1 MMSRWS
7 QSGVAA
13 SEEMDVDQRHE
24 HFLQCVALRKQLE
37 SRWDLKV
44 SMIGAGSQLVELRE
58 AVGHSD
64 SNVDDSE
71 TSDPRLCSIVSQLRQ
86 TEADWSS
93 LVAEVPV
100 VQRALHQRWLEM
112 LTQQGALQEL
122 QVWLGAAESR
132 LQENHRTWS
141 TLTGLQQNLRSFQE
155 CRVEL
160 SAHQATLDLV
170 NQPSQTYSTES
181 GQMGRYDHN
190 QFAEDQGRLNH
201 QWLVFQETLNA
212 QIQELEQTL
221 RSRAEREARLQQI
234 NIWITEQNLWMDSA
248 QTPSSQTDLQRSLH
262 RCQDLEEKIRQKAA
276 ALQELRE
283 KLCDGRGDDSFIS
296 QIEKSILTCADLTQQ
311 RDSVKLR
318 LVRAQQLWDRVETS
332 LNQMKL
338 KTLSVSQTLVYHS
351 DPQLCLQAHKHL
363 HERLQ
368 LLHEETQAAES
379 LRDELSQTVSS
390 LRDIIS
396 PEAAGLLTEQL
407 DRHTHSWTVAC
418 GSVHQQLQ
426 RSQSVLQLWELYG
439 RLEASFSRQLQRL
452 QSDVTSALSATPAED
467 NSPEQVA
474 VKMDELQSLLQR
486 ADTSQ
491 SDLQGVLE
499 ASKHLT
505 SHLEPSAA
513 ALVQSQSR
521 LLTRDVLQLVQKL
534 TGELG
539 QLQEELRRLQE
550 FGGVL
555 ESVERNL
562 EVWTQRLENVAQAGD
577 QSGLLELSG
586 RSADLDVLNE
596 LSCSRTPG
604 DAAAR
609 HLLHLNRRWAATAA
623 RAEEACRSVGGQ
635 I

>member
-1 MMSRWS
+1 MHQGGDREELLSEELSGLQLGEVLQENEARLGRSLEAGLRLQRWGCKGVGVATSELEGRWRAARQRADSERTTSDRERRLSNRFIRDSAALSHWAVEAREMMSRWS

-24 HFLQCVALRKQLE
+24 HFLHCVALRKQLE

-44 SMIGAGSQLVELRE
+44 SVIGAGSQLLQLRE

-64 SNVDDSE
+64 SNDSE

-141 TLTGLQQNLRSFQE
+141 TLTDLQQNLRSFQE

-201 QWLVFQETLNA
+201 QWLCFQESLNS

-296 QIEKSILTCADLTQQ
+296 QIEKSIQTCADLTQQ
-311 RDSVKLR
+311 
-318 LVRAQQLWDRVETS
+318 
-332 LNQMKL
+332 
-338 KTLSVSQTLVYHS
+338 VS
-351 DPQLCLQAHKHL
+351 D
-363 HERLQ
+363 
-368 LLHEETQAAES
+368 
-379 LRDELSQTVSS
+379 
-390 LRDIIS
+390 
-396 PEAAGLLTEQL
+396 
-407 DRHTHSWTVAC
+407 
-418 GSVHQQLQ
+418 
-426 RSQSVLQLWELYG
+426 
-439 RLEASFSRQLQRL
+439 
-452 QSDVTSALSATPAED
+452 
-467 NSPEQVA
+467 
-474 VKMDELQSLLQR
+474 M
-486 ADTSQ
+486 
-491 SDLQGVLE
+491 
-499 ASKHLT
+499 
-505 SHLEPSAA
+505 
-513 ALVQSQSR
+513 
-521 LLTRDVLQLVQKL
+521 
-534 TGELG
+534 
-539 QLQEELRRLQE
+539 
-550 FGGVL
+550 
-555 ESVERNL
+555 
-562 EVWTQRLENVAQAGD
+562 
-577 QSGLLELSG
+577 
-586 RSADLDVLNE
+586 
-596 LSCSRTPG
+596 
-604 DAAAR
+604 
-609 HLLHLNRRWAATAA
+609 
-623 RAEEACRSVGGQ
+623 
-635 I
+635 